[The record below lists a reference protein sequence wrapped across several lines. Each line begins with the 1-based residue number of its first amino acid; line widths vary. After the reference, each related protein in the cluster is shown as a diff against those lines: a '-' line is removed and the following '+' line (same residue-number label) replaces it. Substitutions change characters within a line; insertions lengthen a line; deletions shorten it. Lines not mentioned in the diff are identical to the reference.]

1 MTGKENIISTIPQD
15 PVYIA
20 SWEEVLNRSAILE
33 LPVNAK
39 TLVDNVAQ
47 IGYEN
52 AISKSRYRDSIL
64 SYLNEWTRETSESAG
79 TGKVQYANT
88 VWQSLDADQQG
99 ITIVINYTSKWVK
112 AISQETTD
120 YLQRNVYNADISKL
134 VIRNSAI
141 ERREYI
147 NMKRFIPISY
157 VVLGVIFLSFSFIFG
172 FTFSFGLRSGSFIVG
187 PWTHLMLLLAS
198 IGLLATV
205 VAAGVEWVK
214 LQDVQQ
220 KTIGKTGKQGK

>member
-64 SYLNEWTRETSESAG
+64 SYLNEWTRETSESSG

-120 YLQRNVYNADISKL
+120 YLQRNVYNADISRPGRKSCVKADKRQSREGEQIEGQPVL
-134 VIRNSAI
+134 GAGRLDLAYSPVFRD
-141 ERREYI
+141 ERRYA
-147 NMKRFIPISY
+147 R
-157 VVLGVIFLSFSFIFG
+157 
-172 FTFSFGLRSGSFIVG
+172 
-187 PWTHLMLLLAS
+187 
-198 IGLLATV
+198 
-205 VAAGVEWVK
+205 AA
-214 LQDVQQ
+214 
-220 KTIGKTGKQGK
+220 